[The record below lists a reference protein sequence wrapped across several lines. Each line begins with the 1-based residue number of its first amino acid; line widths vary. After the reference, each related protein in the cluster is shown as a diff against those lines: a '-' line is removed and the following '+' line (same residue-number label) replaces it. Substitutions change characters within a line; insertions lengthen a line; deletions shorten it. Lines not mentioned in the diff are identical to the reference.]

1 MAVLYITEYAL
12 MGAAPNASPQMP
24 MEPALASQTVAVGG
38 ASAQSAFLN
47 IATRFVRLHSDV
59 VCSVALGPAP
69 TATATAARM
78 AANQTEYRAV
88 PEGGSCRVAVIA
100 NA

>member
-12 MGAAPNASPQMP
+12 MGSAPNAGPQMP
-24 MEPALASQTVAVGG
+24 MDPPIASQTVAIGG
-38 ASAQSAFLN
+38 VSAQSAFFN
-47 IATRFVRLHSDV
+47 VATRFVRLHSDV

-69 TATATAARM
+69 TATATGARM

-88 PEGGSCRVAVIA
+88 PEGGTCRVAVIA